1 MWVFTVWS
9 LYDDHQLERYHVSRF
24 RRFGPELRTYY
35 ICQESG
41 ICREYRGIF
50 WNLSSSYVLNGSS
63 HCPLFLDSF
72 LNSLMIWTMEP
83 HTVMAYIMEDISPS
97 GKGNQRQLRREGK
110 SSGGRVE
117 SSRWRRSFQSSRP
130 EASSRLL

>member
-9 LYDDHQLERYHVSRF
+9 LYDDHQLERVRNMQGIS
-24 RRFGPELRTYY
+24 GNLL
-35 ICQESG
+35 ES
-41 ICREYRGIF
+41 
-50 WNLSSSYVLNGSS
+50 LVL
-63 HCPLFLDSF
+63 
-72 LNSLMIWTMEP
+72 P

-117 SSRWRRSFQSSRP
+117 SSSSFQSSRP